1 MLRIDCDATR
11 RVAVLLDLP
20 VVVTKKERRRMLAR
34 EHYQRQQVRRAARER
49 RRRLRN
55 IVVGVIVVAA
65 LVVGIGW
72 LLKAKVFDDD
82 SASSPADSGAV
93 SAIHRWVSP

>member
-11 RVAVLLDLP
+11 RAAVLLDLP

-34 EHYQRQQVRRAARER
+34 EHHQRQQVRRAARDR
-49 RRRLRN
+49 RRRHRN
-55 IVVGVIVVAA
+55 IVIGIILVAAVVVGV
-65 LVVGIGW
+65 GW

-82 SASSPADSGAV
+82 SAIAPADTGAV
-93 SAIHRWVSP
+93 SSVPEGVTT

>member
-11 RVAVLLDLP
+11 RAAVLLDLP

-34 EHYQRQQVRRAARER
+34 EHYKRQQVRRAARGR
-49 RRRLRN
+49 RRRRRN
-55 IVVGVIVVAA
+55 IAIGVVLVAAVVVGV
-65 LVVGIGW
+65 GW

-82 SASSPADSGAV
+82 QATAPTDAGAV
-93 SAIHRWVSP
+93 SSVHEVVTP